1 MCSAVRLKRNLGKY
15 NGNYVKA
22 ITAYKGIC
30 KLGRKQARSTYQH
43 AKEM

>member
-1 MCSAVRLKRNLGKY
+1 MCSAVRLKRNLDKY
-15 NGNYVKA
+15 QGNYVKA

-30 KLGRKQARSTYQH
+30 SLGRRQAIHTYNH